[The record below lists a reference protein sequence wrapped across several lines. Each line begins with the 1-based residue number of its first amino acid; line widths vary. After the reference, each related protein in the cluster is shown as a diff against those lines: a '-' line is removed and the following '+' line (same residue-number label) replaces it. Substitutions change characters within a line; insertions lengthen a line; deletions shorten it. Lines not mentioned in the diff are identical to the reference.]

1 MKIVDGSS
9 TCLESAMPSLAQIYS
24 KYVARDYSSIDLES
38 VLQSITDANQN
49 VTFQIHPLG
58 FIHGELSPCVPLSY
72 GERFR
77 LHIWLSDAGSLDQLG
92 DLHEH
97 TWNLTSL
104 VLAGGVLD
112 RNYEAIPTPRGT
124 FSGSRIMYGPQNTA
138 TPLGE
143 YDLRLTEERTV
154 SAGNVYSIPSRTIHL
169 NQISQVPT
177 VTLVRSVEDGRGD
190 GPLVLTPQSVGQGVA
205 TGVRT
210 EIDAFDVL
218 ARLRAAM
225 AK

>member
-1 MKIVDGSS
+1 
-9 TCLESAMPSLAQIYS
+9 MPSILQIY
-24 KYVARDYSSIDLES
+24 KKFLAREYSSIDLES
-38 VLQSITDANQN
+38 VLRSIADTGQN

-58 FIHGELSPCVPLSY
+58 FIHGELSPCVPLNS

-97 TWNLTSL
+97 TWDLTSL
-104 VLAGGVLD
+104 VLAGEILD
-112 RNYEAIPTPRGT
+112 RNYEAIPTPRGA
-124 FSGSRIMYGPQNTA
+124 FSGSRIVYGPQNTA
-138 TPLGE
+138 TLLGR
-143 YDLRLTEERTV
+143 YDLRLRDERRV
-154 SAGNVYSIPSRTIHL
+154 GAGSVYSIPSRTIHL
-169 NQISQVPT
+169 NQIGQIPT

-210 EIDAFDVL
+210 EIDASDVL
-218 ARLRAAM
+218 ARLRAAIVQ
-225 AK
+225 